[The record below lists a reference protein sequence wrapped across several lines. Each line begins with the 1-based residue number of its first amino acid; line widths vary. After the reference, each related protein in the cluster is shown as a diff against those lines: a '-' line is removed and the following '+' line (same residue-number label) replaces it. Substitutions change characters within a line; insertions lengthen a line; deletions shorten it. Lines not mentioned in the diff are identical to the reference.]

1 MEVGCVQHYAVCSLW
16 FTGRLLLRR
25 ISAGLVALWSL
36 GGGGSL
42 HYSVEMLTETGLDC
56 QCKVYSS
63 FLCYINTAKIKG
75 HICKHGCPPD
85 QACSSLLPGN
95 VFLHVLD
102 LSHRGPW
109 LPLPLAV
116 LLLPV
121 SSYRETS
128 GSNYSCRA
136 GKTVLGGGLQHI
148 PNTWT
153 AQASQ
158 RQAFRMKTTAC
169 QSKSEREL

>member
-1 MEVGCVQHYAVCSLW
+1 MVVLP
-16 FTGRLLLRR
+16 TTP
-25 ISAGLVALWSL
+25 VAA
-36 GGGGSL
+36 
-42 HYSVEMLTETGLDC
+42 YC
-56 QCKVYSS
+56 Q
-63 FLCYINTAKIKG
+63 
-75 HICKHGCPPD
+75 
-85 QACSSLLPGN
+85 GN

-116 LLLPV
+116 LSLPA

-128 GSNYSCRA
+128 GSNYLCRA

-148 PNTWT
+148 PNTCS